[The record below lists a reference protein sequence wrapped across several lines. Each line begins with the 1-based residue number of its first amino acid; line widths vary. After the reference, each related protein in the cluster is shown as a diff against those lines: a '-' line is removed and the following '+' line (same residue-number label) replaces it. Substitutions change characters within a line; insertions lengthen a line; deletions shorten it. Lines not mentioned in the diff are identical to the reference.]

1 MALDGD
7 QLLKILEAALLVAG
21 RPMNM
26 NQIDNLFVHENKA
39 DRPARDEIRAALETL
54 KSQYEDRGIEL
65 VEVASGFRIQARA
78 EFAPWITNLFQE
90 KAPRYSRALLE
101 TLVLI
106 AYRQPITRGEVE
118 DVRGVAVS
126 TNIVKTLLER
136 EWIKVLG
143 HRDVP
148 GRPAIYGTT
157 RQFLDYFNLKRID
170 ELPTLSEIKDLDQ
183 IAPDLAREIALLESV
198 ESEEGESP
206 ENQGESAENE
216 VIPTEESADEN
227 DVITESDV
235 ENESIAESDDEIDA
249 TIEAADQ
256 VGEVPMTNDESIASS
271 LDGDSELIDFDLG
284 DETDDL
290 HATGSHQPEQPHSD
304 TVH

>member
-1 MALDGD
+1 MALDSD
-7 QLLKILEAALLVAG
+7 QLVKLLEAALLVAG
-21 RPMNM
+21 RPMNL
-26 NQIDNLFVHENKA
+26 NQIDNLFAHENKS
-39 DRPARDEIRAALETL
+39 DRPPREDIRAALESL
-54 KSQYEDRGIEL
+54 QSQYENRGIEL
-65 VEVASGFRIQARA
+65 VEIASGFRIQARS

-136 EWIKVLG
+136 EWIRVLG

-183 IAPDLAREIALLESV
+183 IAPDLAREMALLESTESETSETNTESSV
-198 ESEEGESP
+198 ESDAESSND
-206 ENQGESAENE
+206 EAATTE
-216 VIPTEESADEN
+216 V
-227 DVITESDV
+227 SDV
-235 ENESIAESDDEIDA
+235 EP
-249 TIEAADQ
+249 EASLD
-256 VGEVPMTNDESIASS
+256 MTNADIE
-271 LDGDSELIDFDLG
+271 
-284 DETDDL
+284 
-290 HATGSHQPEQPHSD
+290 
-304 TVH
+304 

>member
-1 MALDGD
+1 MALDSD
-7 QLLKILEAALLVAG
+7 QLVKVLEAALLVAG
-21 RPMNM
+21 RPMNL
-26 NQIDNLFVHENKA
+26 NQIDNLFVHENQD
-39 DRPARDEIRAALETL
+39 DRPPRDAIRDALDTL
-54 KSQYEDRGIEL
+54 KSHYENRGIEL
-65 VEVASGFRIQARA
+65 TEVASGYRIQARS
-78 EFAPWITNLFQE
+78 EYAPWITNLFQE

-136 EWIKVLG
+136 EWIRVLG

-183 IAPDLAREIALLESV
+183 IAPDLAREMALLESAEGEAGEAPEV
-198 ESEEGESP
+198 ESSDTETGVGETSESVDAEELLS
-206 ENQGESAENE
+206 ESA
-216 VIPTEESADEN
+216 SG
-227 DVITESDV
+227 
-235 ENESIAESDDEIDA
+235 IDA
-249 TIEAADQ
+249 AVDETVDVPAAHADPDATLLES
-256 VGEVPMTNDESIASS
+256 EV
-271 LDGDSELIDFDLG
+271 ELIDLDLG

-290 HATGSHQPEQPHSD
+290 HATGSHQPEQTHSD
-304 TVH
+304 TIH